1 MNKQL
6 KHLLEFFKDD
16 PWPMR
21 VGVLAM
27 CLIFLLELGALRWG
41 SSDRL
46 PWLVSL
52 LTAVL

>member
-6 KHLLEFFKDD
+6 KHVLEFFKDD
-16 PWPMR
+16 PWPVR

-27 CLIFLLELGALRWG
+27 CLIFLLELAALRWG

-52 LTAVL
+52 LKAVL